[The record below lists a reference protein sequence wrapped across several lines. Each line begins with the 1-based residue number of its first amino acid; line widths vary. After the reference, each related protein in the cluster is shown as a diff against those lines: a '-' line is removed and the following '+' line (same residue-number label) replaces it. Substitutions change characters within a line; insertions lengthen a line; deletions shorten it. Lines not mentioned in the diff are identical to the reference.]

1 MEFTEREKRFVFESI
16 IYLIDVPEITEGD
29 IRRTT
34 MNFFQNMVFTDDQL
48 DQIESKLQARYHSS
62 EDE

>member
-1 MEFTEREKRFVFESI
+1 MEFTAREKRFVFESI

-34 MNFFQNMVFTDDQL
+34 MNFFQNMIFTDEQL

-62 EDE
+62 ENE